1 MSFQRVLILIAAS
14 AALSGC
20 ARLDQRFW
28 GSWLDTYG
36 MPPPAS
42 RQQVAEPEAT
52 QLRQQIAELRAE
64 AEVIRVKMAEEPDRV
79 KRYAYLKQL
88 RDIGDKQRPLDERLH
103 LGPKPSM
110 LPGLEPA
117 NAGA

>member
-1 MSFQRVLILIAAS
+1 LSSQRIIISLAAA

-20 ARLDQRFW
+20 ARLDQRFY

-42 RQQVAEPEAT
+42 RQQVPEPQAT
-52 QLRQQIAELRAE
+52 QLRTQIAELESQAE
-64 AEVIRVKMAEEPDRV
+64 TIRVQMAKEPDRV

-88 RDIGDKQRPLDERLH
+88 KQIRDKEYPLDQLLH
-103 LGPKPSM
+103 LGPTAPE
-110 LPGLEPA
+110 LPGVEPG